1 MAYQFGN
8 CEINPVAF
16 EFSQAGQ
23 RIKVEPQVLELLL
36 LLIEN
41 RDRIVTKDEIVEK
54 VWNGRIVSDAAISS
68 RIKTARQLIG
78 DTGKSQEFIR
88 TIHGRGFRFVAP
100 VEVAE
105 PAQQAPAPAEEMP
118 TDLAPHP
125 KIRYARSGEVHVAYQ
140 LFGDGPANMV
150 VAPGFV
156 SQIDNYWDEPG
167 FNRWLTALGKF
178 ARVAMFD
185 KRGTGLSDQVP
196 NLPGMDDRMDDVR
209 AVMDAVGFEKAVIFG
224 ISEGGSLA
232 SLYAA
237 SHPERVSGL
246 ILYGAFARFTSW
258 FPDDASLQ
266 ALFDYVESSWGTGN
280 SVDQFAPSMA
290 GNEAYRIWWGK
301 FERLGATP
309 RAVVDLMRMNR
320 EIDISAVVPSIT
332 VPTLVIHRAQDTL
345 IDAEAG
351 RFLASHIP
359 GARYIEL
366 PGKDHLPWVGENS
379 GQIVSL
385 IEDFLVGLPEHRG
398 TERFVGTVLALKL
411 TDAQGQPENESRVS
425 RLLDGS
431 IRLAV
436 TRNGGTLTGWQE
448 DALTARFTGP
458 ARALRCALQ
467 IVELFH
473 HAGLETRAGIHTGEV
488 DLSETVAGGIA
499 AEIASGVAD
508 IARPGQVLASRT
520 VKDLVAGSGIAFE
533 DAGNHLLDGIGE
545 QWQLYSVLG

>member
-1 MAYQFGN
+1 MTYQFGN

-23 RIKVEPQVLELLL
+23 HIKVEPQVLELLL

-78 DTGKSQEFIR
+78 DSGKSQAFIR

-100 VEVAE
+100 VELGE
-105 PAQQAPAPAEEMP
+105 PTQQGLAPAEDMP
-118 TDLAPHP
+118 ADLTPRP

-140 LFGDGPANMV
+140 LFGDGPANLV
-150 VAPGFV
+150 VAPGFI

-209 AVMDAVGFEKAVIFG
+209 AVMDAVGFEKSVIFG

-232 SLYAA
+232 PLYAA

-246 ILYGAFARFTSW
+246 ILCGAFARFTSW

-266 ALFDYVESSWGTGN
+266 ALFDYIESSWGTGN
-280 SVDQFAPSMA
+280 SVGQFAPSMV
-290 GNEAYRIWWGK
+290 GDEDFRIWWGK

-320 EIDISAVVPSIT
+320 EINISAVVPSIT
-332 VPTLVIHRAQDTL
+332 VPTLVIHRAQDML
-345 IDAEAG
+345 IDVEAG

-366 PGKDHLPWVGENS
+366 PGKDHLPWVGEGS
-379 GQIVSL
+379 ERIIRS
-385 IEDFLVGLPEHRG
+385 IEDFLVGLPEHRE

-411 TDAQGQPENESRVS
+411 TDAQSQPSGGSRVAS
-425 RLLDGS
+425 LLEGPVRLS
-431 IRLAV
+431 V

-448 DALTARFTGP
+448 DTLTARFTGP
-458 ARALRCALQ
+458 ARALRSALE
-467 IVELFH
+467 IVELLR
-473 HAGLETRAGIHTGEV
+473 HAGLDARAGIHTGEV
-488 DLSETVAGGIA
+488 DLSETVPGSMA
-499 AEIASGVAD
+499 AAIASGVVD
-508 IARPGQVLASRT
+508 IAREGQVLASRT

-533 DAGNHLLDGIGE
+533 DAGNHMLGGIGE
-545 QWQLYSVLG
+545 QWELYCVLG

>member
-1 MAYQFGN
+1 MTYLFGN

-23 RIKVEPQVLELLL
+23 RVKVEPQVLELLL

-41 RDRIVTKDEIVEK
+41 RDRIVSKDEIVEK

-100 VEVAE
+100 VELAE
-105 PAQQAPAPAEEMP
+105 PTQQAPAPAAEMAA
-118 TDLAPHP
+118 DLSPHP
-125 KIRYARSGEVHVAYQ
+125 KIRYARSGEVHIAYE
-140 LFGDGPANMV
+140 LFGDGPANLV

-178 ARVAMFD
+178 ARIAMFD

-209 AVMDAVGFEKAVIFG
+209 AVMDAAGFEKAVILG

-258 FPDDASLQ
+258 FPDDAALQ
-266 ALFDYVESSWGTGN
+266 ALFDYIESSWGTGN
-280 SVDQFAPSMA
+280 SVGQFAPSMV
-290 GNEAYRIWWGK
+290 GNEEFRIWWGK

-309 RAVVDLMRMNR
+309 RAVVDLMRMNK

-332 VPTLVIHRAQDTL
+332 VPTLVIHRTQDTL
-345 IDAEAG
+345 IDVEAG

-366 PGKDHLPWVGENS
+366 PGKDHLVWVGKNS
-379 GQIVSL
+379 GQIIRS
-385 IEDFLVGLPEHRG
+385 IEDFLASLPEHHG

-411 TDAQGQPENESRVS
+411 TDAQKPPSGERSIAP
-425 RLLDGS
+425 LLEGP

-436 TRNGGTLTGWQE
+436 TRNGGTLTGWQG

-458 ARALRCALQ
+458 ARALRSAVQ
-467 IVELFH
+467 IVGLLH
-473 HAGLETRAGIHTGEV
+473 HAGLETRAGVHTGEV
-488 DLSETVAGGIA
+488 DLSETVAGGVA
-499 AEIASGVAD
+499 AAIASSVAD
-508 IARPGQVLASRT
+508 IARAGQVLASRT

-545 QWQLYSVLG
+545 HWQLYGVLG